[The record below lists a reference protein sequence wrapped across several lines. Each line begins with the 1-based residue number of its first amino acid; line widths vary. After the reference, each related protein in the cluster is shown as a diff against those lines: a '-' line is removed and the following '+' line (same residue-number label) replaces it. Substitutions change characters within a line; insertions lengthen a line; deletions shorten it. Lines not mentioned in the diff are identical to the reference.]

1 MVPRQ
6 NFPGESFICPESSKQ
21 MNLCLISGWNFS
33 SLIGLPSAG
42 PSPVTSSTLGEF
54 WVAVF
59 QRVTLV
65 ANVTE
70 RQHGS
75 TGRRKP
81 GFMAFHALQR
91 I

>member
-42 PSPVTSSTLGEF
+42 PSPVTSSTLGELGAYF
-54 WVAVF
+54 
-59 QRVTLV
+59 R
-65 ANVTE
+65 
-70 RQHGS
+70 
-75 TGRRKP
+75 
-81 GFMAFHALQR
+81 ALLGGCVPKSHTCCNCYRTPAQ
-91 I
+91 